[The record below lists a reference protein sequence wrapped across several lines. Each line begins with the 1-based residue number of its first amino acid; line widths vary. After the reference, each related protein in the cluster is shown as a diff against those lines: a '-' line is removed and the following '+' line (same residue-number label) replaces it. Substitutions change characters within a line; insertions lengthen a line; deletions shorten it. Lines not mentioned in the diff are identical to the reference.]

1 MCCQGNQK
9 KKKTMLRSTHT
20 FLRVQS
26 HQQLGVS
33 STPLKGHGYGRQ
45 WTASSIKYSNKGWG
59 VGAYH
64 ARQEKRFLPR
74 RFGRDVSTEEKFDF
88 SAPIGKTTKTL
99 SPHFRPFALADGGVL
114 FVHPSS
120 REILTWTHEVLGKEQ
135 KASGL
140 GNVHD
145 ESRAKIQGLI
155 ADNTIEH
162 VSITQWRQVHIQ
174 RLLRKT
180 IQKNRHE
187 YANWSRS
194 SELDVFQR

>member
-1 MCCQGNQK
+1 MF
-9 KKKTMLRSTHT
+9 RSSLV

-33 STPLKGHGYGRQ
+33 SNPLKGHGYGRQ
-45 WTASSIKYSNKGWG
+45 WTKSSIKYSNKGWG
-59 VGAYH
+59 VGKYH
-64 ARQEKRFLPR
+64 ARSDIRFVPR
-74 RFGRDVSTEEKFDF
+74 RFNRETTAEEKFDF
-88 SAPIGKTTKTL
+88 FAPIGKTTKTL

-162 VSITQWRQVHIQ
+162 VSIAQWRQVHIQ

-180 IQKNRHE
+180 IQRHRPLSAVPAE
-187 YANWSRS
+187 VTEVEVFS
-194 SELDVFQR
+194 STI

>member
-1 MCCQGNQK
+1 
-9 KKKTMLRSTHT
+9 MLQSTRT
-20 FLRVQS
+20 FFVVQS
-26 HQQLGVS
+26 HQQKNVGS
-33 STPLKGHGYGRQ
+33 IPLKGHGYGRNYTQ
-45 WTASSIKYSNKGWG
+45 TLVKYASKGWG
-59 VGAYH
+59 IGTYS
-64 ARQEKRFLPR
+64 ARKDRRFLPR
-74 RFGRDVSTEEKFDF
+74 RFNRAVTAEEKFDF
-88 SAPIGKTTKTL
+88 TMPIGRTTKTL

-145 ESRAKIQGLI
+145 ESRAKIQALI

-162 VSITQWRQVHIQ
+162 VSIGQWRQLHIQ

-180 IQKNRHE
+180 LQRNR
-187 YANWSRS
+187 
-194 SELDVFQR
+194 SEHAAFKLSTEDELYSK